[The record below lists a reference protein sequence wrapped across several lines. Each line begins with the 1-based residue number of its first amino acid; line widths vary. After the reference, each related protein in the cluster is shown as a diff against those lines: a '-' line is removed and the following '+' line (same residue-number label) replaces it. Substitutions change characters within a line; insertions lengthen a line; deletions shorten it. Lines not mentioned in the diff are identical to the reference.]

1 MLVNYWDA
9 KFLVRDGMNS
19 IVLMCYG
26 AFIGYYGCFF
36 IYLIGWWH
44 RTRKKTR
51 SYNTEI
57 DSMIYHEMTNS
68 YTMATSVD
76 KAMM

>member
-36 IYLIGWWH
+36 TLFN
-44 RTRKKTR
+44 RVVA
-51 SYNTEI
+51 SYPEENTFL
-57 DSMIYHEMTNS
+57 
-68 YTMATSVD
+68 
-76 KAMM
+76 